1 MKEES
6 SDILY
11 IMNRLISLISK
22 EWFLALILT
31 LLIFLAYGKEWQPFK
46 ILELATYDYRVKVRS
61 ASVASPIVIID
72 IDDKSIE
79 EIGAWPWPRTKLA
92 QLIDT
97 LSKYKTSVIA
107 LDLLFSKSS
116 PNAARK
122 EVTSLIAELKKDLK
136 EKRKAQSKKKRGKST
151 YSTSET
157 RALIKKLNKLKAD
170 LNFDISL
177 SNSLKAAHNVIMPM
191 YFYLDE
197 VDAANKD
204 MFSSVLAQLY
214 QGSLRKSNYIGKKVK
229 GPIKLLAKRARAIG
243 FNNRLPEFDGKIR
256 RVPLLM
262 KFKGSYYPSFSLQ
275 VASTYIDRPIK
286 PIGNLD
292 KIRTQYGLKIANM
305 EIPTGEDLTLLTSYN
320 KVNSFPRFS
329 FVEVINGIA
338 PKEAFQGKIALIGLS
353 SKENSF
359 YTNNLSKKEYS
370 STFITANVIE
380 NILNS
385 NHILR
390 PEWAFPVEAGAILFF
405 GLFLAFI
412 AHRLSQRAGIIIL
425 VSSLVIWNLLAFYL
439 FLEHGYW
446 LSMFYPSFLL
456 LFGYIFISIMKRL
469 IINKE
474 MIDSETMESNKLLA
488 LSFQSQGMLDMAF
501 DKFKKCPV
509 KNPTIKEHLYNLAL
523 DFERKRML
531 NKAVIVYEHMQKGGK
546 YKDVKERIAQ
556 LKEADQRLVI
566 GKKGK
571 GGDETVIIDG
581 SPTIPTLGR
590 YEVIKELGH
599 GAMGTVYLG
608 KDPKINRE
616 VAIKTLRYDEIEDA
630 QLKEIKERF
639 FREAEAAGNLS
650 HPNIVTIYDVGE
662 DMGVAYLAME
672 LLEGKDLA
680 NVCEKKKLLPMKKV
694 VKIAADIA
702 EALAYAHDNG
712 VVHRDIKPPNIM
724 IQSNGD
730 VKVADFGIA
739 RVMDSSKTT
748 TGVILGTPSYMSPEQ
763 ISAKKVDGRSDLFS
777 LGVVFYELLTGERPF
792 KGDSFAALMYAIANT
807 PHKAARKVLPGVP
820 ANISSIIDKLL
831 EKNLTKRYKSGKLV
845 SSDLLAALKTMKD

>member
-1 MKEES
+1 
-6 SDILY
+6 
-11 IMNRLISLISK
+11 MNRLITFISK
-22 EWFLALILT
+22 EWFLALALT
-31 LLIFLAYGKEWQPFK
+31 LLIFLAYGKGWQPFK
-46 ILELATYDYRVKVRS
+46 TFEVATYDFRTKLRS

-97 LSKYKTSVIA
+97 LSEYKTSVIA
-107 LDLLFSKSS
+107 LDLLFSKPS
-116 PNAARK
+116 PDAARK
-122 EVTSLIAELKKDLK
+122 EITSLITKLSKDLK
-136 EKRKAQSKKKRGKST
+136 EKRKAISKKKKRKVAD
-151 YSTSET
+151 STSET
-157 RALIKKLNKLKAD
+157 RALIKKLKQLKTN
-170 LNFDISL
+170 LNFDMSL
-177 SNSLKAAHNVIMPM
+177 SSSLKAAHNVVLPM
-191 YFYLDE
+191 YFYLNK
-197 VDAANKD
+197 VDDTNQG
-204 MFSSVLAQLY
+204 MFSSLLSQLY
-214 QGSLRKSNYIGKKVK
+214 QGSLGKNNYIGKNVK

-243 FNNRLPEFDGKIR
+243 YNNRLPEFDGKIR
-256 RVPLLM
+256 RDPLFM
-262 KFKGSYYPSFSLQ
+262 QFRGSYYPSFSLQ
-275 VASTYIDRPIK
+275 VASTYINKPTKPIK
-286 PIGNLD
+286 NLD
-292 KIRTQYGLKIANM
+292 KIRTQYGIKIADM
-305 EIPTGEDLTLLTSYN
+305 EIPVGKDLTLLINYN
-320 KVNSFPRFS
+320 KVKSFPRFS
-329 FVEVINGIA
+329 FIEVINGIA
-338 PKEAFQGKIALIGLS
+338 PKEAFQGKIAVIGLS
-353 SKENSF
+353 SKENPF
-359 YTNNLSKKEYS
+359 FTKNLSQKEYT

-412 AHRLSQRAGIIIL
+412 AHRLSRRAGIIVL
-425 VSSLVIWNLLAFYL
+425 VSSLAAWNLLTFYL

-456 LFGYIFISIMKRL
+456 LFGYVFIGIMKRL
-469 IINKE
+469 VINKE
-474 MIDSETMESNKLLA
+474 MMDSETMESNKLLA

-531 NKAVIVYEHMQKGGK
+531 NKAVVVYEHMQKGGK

-680 NVCEKKKLLPMKKV
+680 EYCDKKKLFPMKKV
-694 VKIAADIA
+694 MKIAASVAD
-702 EALAYAHDNG
+702 ALAYAHENG

-724 IQSNGD
+724 IQSSGEI
-730 VKVADFGIA
+730 KVADFGIA

-792 KGDSFAALMYAIANT
+792 KGDSFAALMYSIANT
-807 PHKAARKVLPGVP
+807 PHKSARKVLPEIP
-820 ANISSIIDKLL
+820 ASVSSIIDKLL
-831 EKNLTKRYKSGKLV
+831 EKNLTKRYKSGKQV
-845 SSDLLAALKTMKD
+845 SNDILTSLKTMKD

>member
-1 MKEES
+1 MKKES
-6 SDILY
+6 SDI
-11 IMNRLISLISK
+11 IHFMNRLIVFITK
-22 EWFLALILT
+22 EWFLSLLLT
-31 LLIFLAYGKEWQPFK
+31 LLIFLAYGKGWQPFK
-46 ILELATYDYRVKVRS
+46 TLEVATYDYRAKLRS
-61 ASVASPIVIID
+61 ASVASPVVIIE

-79 EIGAWPWPRTKLA
+79 EIGSWPWPRTKLA

-97 LSKYKTSVIA
+97 LSEYKTSVIA
-107 LDLLFSKSS
+107 LDLLLSMPS
-116 PNAARK
+116 PDDAR
-122 EVTSLIAELKKDLK
+122 EEITSLIAELSNDLK
-136 EKRKAQSKKKRGKST
+136 EKRKALSKKKKRKVVDNT
-151 YSTSET
+151 REI
-157 RALIKKLNKLKAD
+157 RALIKKLGQLKAD
-170 LNFDISL
+170 LNFDMSL
-177 SNSLKAAHNVIMPM
+177 SRSLKSAHNVVLPM
-191 YFYLDE
+191 HFYLNK
-197 VDAANKD
+197 VDTENKD
-204 MFSSVLAQLY
+204 VFSSLLSQLN
-214 QGSLRKSNYIGKKVK
+214 QGPLGNSNYKGVKVK

-243 FNNRLPEFDGKIR
+243 FNNRLPGFDGKIR
-256 RVPLLM
+256 KDPLLIQ
-262 KFKGSYYPSFSLQ
+262 FKGSYYPSFPLQ

-286 PIGNLD
+286 PIGNLG
-292 KIRTQYGLKIANM
+292 KIRTQYGFKIADM
-305 EIPTGEDLTLLTSYN
+305 EIPAAEDLTILISYN
-320 KVNSFPRFS
+320 KANSFPRFS
-329 FVEVINGIA
+329 FIEVINGVA

-353 SKENSF
+353 NKENSF
-359 YTNNLSKKEYS
+359 STGNLSQKEYS
-370 STFITANVIE
+370 STFIAANVIE
-380 NILNS
+380 NILNH

-412 AHRLSQRAGIIIL
+412 THRLSRRAGIIIL
-425 VSSLVIWNLLAFYL
+425 ISSLVAWNLLTTYL

-456 LFGYIFISIMKRL
+456 LFGYVFISIMKRL
-469 IINKE
+469 VVNKE
-474 MIDSETMESNKLLA
+474 MMDSETMESNKLLA

-531 NKAVIVYEHMQKGGK
+531 NKAVVVYEHMQKGGK
-546 YKDVKERIAQ
+546 YKDIKERIAQ

-616 VAIKTLRYDEIEDA
+616 VAIKTLRYDEIEDE
-630 QLKEIKERF
+630 QLKDIKERF
-639 FREAEAAGNLS
+639 FREAEAAGSLS

-672 LLEGKDLA
+672 LLEGKDLSD
-680 NVCEKKKLLPMKKV
+680 VCNKKKLLPMKKV
-694 VKIAADIA
+694 VKIAADVA
-702 EALAYAHDNG
+702 DALAYAHDNG

-807 PHKAARKVLPGVP
+807 PHKSARKVLPDVP
-820 ANISSIIDKLL
+820 ADISSIIDKLL
-831 EKNLTKRYKSGKLV
+831 EKNLTKRYKSGKQVSKDILV
-845 SSDLLAALKTMKD
+845 ALKTMKD

>member
-1 MKEES
+1 
-6 SDILY
+6 
-11 IMNRLISLISK
+11 MNRLYGVFSK
-22 EWFLALILT
+22 EWFLALLLT
-31 LLIFLAYGKEWQPFK
+31 LLVFLAYGKGWQPFNA
-46 ILELATYDYRVKVRS
+46 LELATYDYRAKLRS
-61 ASVASPIVIID
+61 ASVASPVVIIE
-72 IDDKSIE
+72 IDNKSIE
-79 EIGAWPWPRTKLA
+79 DIGSWPWPRTELA

-97 LSKYKTSVIA
+97 LSEYKTSVIG
-107 LDLLFSKSS
+107 LDLPFSQPS
-116 PNAARK
+116 PDDARK
-122 EVTSLIAELKKDLK
+122 EIAALIAELGKDLR
-136 EKRKAQSKKKRGKST
+136 EKRRLLSKKKKGRQPDST
-151 YSTSET
+151 PEI
-157 RALIKKLNKLKAD
+157 RDLIEKLEQLDRD
-170 LNFDISL
+170 LNYDISL
-177 SNSLKAAHNVIMPM
+177 TRSLKSAKNVVLPM
-191 YFYLDE
+191 HFYLDKIE
-197 VDAANKD
+197 TAKKD
-204 MFSSVLAQLY
+204 IFSTLLSGLKG
-214 QGSLRKSNYIGKKVK
+214 GSIHNNNYIGTKVK
-229 GPIKLLAKRARAIG
+229 GPIKQLAKRARAIG

-256 RVPLLM
+256 KEPLLM
-262 KFKGSYYPSFSLQ
+262 QFNNSLYPSFSLQ
-275 VASTYIDRPIK
+275 VASTYIDGPVK
-286 PIGNLD
+286 PIDNLD
-292 KIRTQYGLKIANM
+292 RIRTQYGLKIAGM
-305 EIPTGEDLTLLTSYN
+305 EIPAASDLTIFTSYN
-320 KVNSFPRFS
+320 KADSFPRFS
-329 FVEVINGIA
+329 FIDVVNGSA
-338 PKEAFQGKIALIGLS
+338 PKEEFQGKIALIGL
-353 SKENSF
+353 NINTPSF
-359 YTNNLSKKEYS
+359 YAGGEGYS

-385 NHILR
+385 NHITR
-390 PEWAFPVEAGAILFF
+390 PEWAFPVEAVAILFF

-412 AHRLSQRAGIIIL
+412 VHRLSRKAGIITLIF
-425 VSSLVIWNLLAFYL
+425 SLAGWNLLTGYL

-456 LFGYIFISIMKRL
+456 IFGYIFIGIMKRL
-469 IINKE
+469 IVNKE

-509 KNPTIKEHLYNLAL
+509 RNPTIREHLYNLAL

-531 NKAVIVYEHMQKGGK
+531 NKAVVVYEHIQKGGK
-546 YKDVKERIAQ
+546 YKDIKERIAQ

-566 GKKGK
+566 GKSGK
-571 GGDETVIIDG
+571 GGDETVIING

-630 QLKEIKERF
+630 QLKEIKDRF

-680 NVCEKKKLLPMKKV
+680 DVCDKKKLLPIKKV
-694 VKIAADIA
+694 VKIAADVA
-702 EALAYAHDNG
+702 DALAYAHDNG

-777 LGVVFYELLTGERPF
+777 MGVVIYELLTGERPF

-807 PHKAARKVLPGVP
+807 PHKSARKVRSDVP
-820 ANISSIIDKLL
+820 ADISSIIDKLL
-831 EKNLTKRYKSGKLV
+831 EKNLTKRYKSGKQV
-845 SSDLLAALKTMKD
+845 SIDLLAALKNIKD